1 MKNKWIR
8 QLAWAVLLLSL
19 CSAMNQVLAIG
30 MHSSELTFMHEQQNR
45 KTTTTHT
52 MQVAEIL
59 KIITTQEKIYFAY
72 ANKQLDKLS
81 IDDVD
86 VLALRLATL
95 PKILAKANLNMVK
108 ISDKQYIIEK
118 VNQGSRGISY
128 QSTNGKSEDDRQK
141 QQLIRGMVTD
151 MEGKPLSAVT
161 VKVVNGTTTVQT
173 DTNGKF
179 TIEAAAG
186 STLQFTLLGYQS
198 TSVMASLDSPLNI
211 KLTTGITNLE
221 EVVVVGYGTQKKSDL
236 TGSVGI
242 VDVGKSLKS
251 RPVTN
256 VQELLA
262 GTIPGLNVSKW
273 SGEVGGG
280 TTFNIRGTSTIGGSS
295 GALVLI
301 DGVPGNINTLNPN
314 DIESISALKD
324 ASSASIYGSRAANGV
339 ILVTTKSGQTS
350 DKLSIE
356 VNTSIGI
363 QSPQQHIDFVGSE
376 DFMKL
381 WDRALINDGKSA
393 LYGEQGLQDLQN
405 GKYANVKWFEE
416 LYRKNTIINNNY
428 LSLSGN
434 NERLKYRFSA
444 SHDYQDGTLPQNTY
458 NRIIFKPDMTF
469 RISDKITARANLQYT
484 ETYINTP
491 QGDTIITW
499 QMQASRVAPIY
510 PIKNKFGQFSP
521 GSSMVANPIAG
532 VYESG
537 IKKNKTKELLAIFE
551 LTYRPIEDLELKGNF
566 SRYTFDNWTKNR
578 VLSYNLYDEE
588 GNVASVQNRVAN
600 LTEGANSNYRNML
613 QFMGTYTKNWTDHHF
628 KLLGGYS
635 QEYFNTAG
643 FTAFRDN
650 LPFPDIDVINSG
662 SKTNMQSTGDAND
675 VAIQSF
681 FSRLNYDY
689 KGKYLFQAN
698 VRADGSSRFAKGHR
712 WGIFP
717 SFSAGWNIHQE
728 EFFHVDFLNTLK
740 LRGSWG
746 ILGDAEKVGY
756 YATAAVL
763 TYDPAMYG
771 FNGVVVPGAW
781 NSVAINPN
789 ISWEESKQTNLA
801 IDVGLFKKI
810 NITAEYFINNR
821 NKILYAPPVPS
832 EFGLKN
838 GPLSNLLSLR
848 SQGMEFLVGYND
860 HKNDWR
866 WSVDA
871 NASVSKNKVKD
882 LAGTGPWIGNA
893 TYTEVGH
900 TYNLPYGYQAVGLF
914 QSEEE
919 IENSA
924 SQGVNV
930 FPGNI
935 KYKDQNN
942 DGVINGDDRII
953 LRDKPVIRYGLNLGL
968 GWRNLDVSV
977 NMYGAL
983 QNARYISGY
992 EGWAFFLTQNAR
1004 PMHLDNWTPENP
1016 NASYP
1021 RLSLQ
1026 YTSNDQQYSDY
1037 WLRKANY
1044 LKIQNAQIGYTFP
1057 ATLLSRLKIAGL
1069 RAFVSAQNLAT
1080 ITDYIGFDPEG
1091 SYYPVSRTFSFGVN
1105 LKF

>member
-8 QLAWAVLLLSL
+8 QLAWAGIGLSSFSL
-19 CSAMNQVLAIG
+19 INSASA
-30 MHSSELTFMHEQQNR
+30 SEIYWNTNAAELSFEQQR
-45 KTTTTHT
+45 IDKI
-52 MQVAEIL
+52 VLRSLRVPEIL
-59 KIITTQEKIYFAY
+59 QIVSKQEKIYFAY
-72 ANKQLDKLS
+72 ADVLIEKLAIGEIDPLTVKLS
-81 IDDVD
+81 S
-86 VLALRLATL
+86 L
-95 PKILAKANLNMVK
+95 PKILARANLRMVK
-108 ISDKQYIIEK
+108 ISDKQYVIEK
-118 VNQGSRGISY
+118 FE
-128 QSTNGKSEDDRQK
+128 QSTSNTVERTPLSKKNFTNQQYINGT
-141 QQLIRGMVTD
+141 VTD
-151 MEGKPLSAVT
+151 TDGKPLTGVT
-161 VKVVNGTTTVQT
+161 VKVLKGTTAVRT
-173 DTNGKF
+173 DIEGKF
-179 TIEAAAG
+179 NIEAAIG
-186 STLQFTLLGYQS
+186 STLQFNLLGYQAVS
-198 TSVMASLDSPLNI
+198 REINSDAPMMVQLITA
-211 KLTTGITNLE
+211 ITNLD
-221 EVVVVGYGTQKKSDL
+221 EVIVVGYGTQKKADL

-262 GTIPGLNVSKW
+262 GTIPGVNVSKG
-273 SGEVGGG
+273 SGAVGSGASI
-280 TTFNIRGTSTIGGSS
+280 NIRGTSTIGGSS

-314 DIESISALKD
+314 DIESVSILKD

-339 ILVTTKSGQTS
+339 ILVTTKSGQAF

-356 VNTSIGI
+356 VNTGIGI

-381 WDRALINDGKSA
+381 WDQALVNDGKAA
-393 LYGEQGLQDLQN
+393 LYGEKGLQDLHD
-405 GKYANVKWFEE
+405 GKYANVKWYEE
-416 LYRKNTIINNNY
+416 IYKKNRIINNNY

-434 NERLKYRFSA
+434 NERVKYRFSA
-444 SHDYQDGTLPQNTY
+444 SHDFQNGTLPNNKY
-458 NRIIFKPDMTF
+458 NRIILKPDMTF
-469 RISDKITARANLQYT
+469 HISEKIDARANIQYT
-484 ETYINTP
+484 ETYIDAP
-491 QGDTIITW
+491 QGGTEIW
-499 QMQASRVAPIY
+499 QTQAMRVAPIY
-510 PIKNKFGQFSP
+510 SVQNQLGQYGP
-521 GSSMVANPIAG
+521 GSSMVNNPIAG
-532 VYESG
+532 VYQSG
-537 IKKNKTKELLAIFE
+537 FNRQKYKELLGIFE
-551 LTYRPIEDLELKGNF
+551 LTYKPIEDLELKGNF
-566 SRYTFDNWTKNR
+566 SRYTFDNWSKNR
-578 VLSYNLYDEE
+578 VLSYNLYDDA
-588 GNVASVQNRVAN
+588 GNVVSVQNRVTN
-600 LTEGANSNYRNML
+600 LTDGASNNYRNML
-613 QFMGTYTKNWTDHHF
+613 QFTGTYKKDFGDHHF

-635 QEYFNTAG
+635 QEYFNTSG

-650 LPFPDIDVINSG
+650 LPFPNIDVLNSG
-662 SKTNMQSTGDAND
+662 AQTNMISTGDAND
-675 VAIQSF
+675 VAIQSY

-698 VRADGSSRFAKGHR
+698 VRADGSSRFAAGNR
-712 WGIFP
+712 WGVFP

-728 EFFHVDFLNTLK
+728 DFFHADFLSTLK

-756 YATAAVL
+756 YATATVL

-781 NSVAINPN
+781 NNVSINPN

-801 IDVGLFKKI
+801 VDLGLFNKV

-821 NKILYAPPVPS
+821 DNILYAPPVPT
-832 EFGLKN
+832 EFGLA
-838 GPLSNLLSLR
+838 GPLANLLSLR
-848 SQGMEFLVGYND
+848 SQGMEFQVGYND
-860 HKNDWR
+860 RKNDWY

-871 NASVSKNKVKD
+871 NASFSKNKVKN
-882 LAGTGPWIGNA
+882 LAGTGPWIGSQTFTN
-893 TYTEVGH
+893 VGY
-900 TYNLPYGYQAVGLF
+900 TYNLPYGYQAEGLF
-914 QSEEE
+914 QSETE
-919 IENSA
+919 IANSA
-924 SQGVNV
+924 SQGANI

-935 KYKDQNN
+935 KYKDQDGN
-942 DGVINGDDRII
+942 GVINGDDRVI

-968 GWRNLDVSV
+968 GWKNLDISV

-983 QNARYISGY
+983 QNTRYISGY

-1026 YTSNDQQYSDY
+1026 YTSNDTQYSDY

-1057 ATLLSRLKIAGL
+1057 ANLLSSLKIASL

-1080 ITDYIGFDPEG
+1080 ITDYKGFDPEG
-1091 SYYPVSRTFSFGVN
+1091 SYYPISRTFSFGVN